1 VRRYLKRVAITAALA
16 VAATIGISSPAWAA
30 NYGSYQNER
39 QGACLDSNSSGEA
52 YTLGCNSG
60 YYQDW
65 DIQNISGN
73 VYYLRNRATD
83 LCLDANSSNKA
94 YTLSCNGGT
103 NQRWV
108 RVSSGY
114 GLWKNY
120 QTGKCLTSS
129 VYATK
134 QAVFTDTCD
143 STRQTQKW
151 AKI

>member
-1 VRRYLKRVAITAALA
+1 VRRYLKRVAITTALG
-16 VAATIGISSPAWAA
+16 VAATIGISSPAWAV
-30 NYGSYQNER
+30 NYGSYQNRR

-52 YTLGCNSG
+52 YTLGCNTG
-60 YYQDW
+60 QYQDW

-73 VYYLRNRATD
+73 LYYLKNRATG

-103 NQRWV
+103 NQRWT

-114 GLWKNY
+114 GQWKNY
-120 QTGKCLTSS
+120 QTGKCLESS

-134 QAVFTDTCD
+134 QDVFTANCD
-143 STRQTQKW
+143 STDQTQLW
-151 AKI
+151 IKI